1 MEGISDTSPVVA
13 DIMEVNEVPTAV
25 TDSFPDELRNNPNFP
40 GWENGPWYRIL
51 EGAHR
56 QDHTVLCF
64 IILVNIVSHRITA
77 LTELALEGKLPLE
90 AVYLMRLIVHRSEK
104 ESLAYSFRA
113 NQTNQAVVRYNQ
125 IFLTSK

>member
-56 QDHTVLCF
+56 
-64 IILVNIVSHRITA
+64 
-77 LTELALEGKLPLE
+77 
-90 AVYLMRLIVHRSEK
+90 
-104 ESLAYSFRA
+104 
-113 NQTNQAVVRYNQ
+113 
-125 IFLTSK
+125 